1 MKRIA
6 EIMYAL
12 YRPVFFLMVILDT
25 TVLGILTITASNFD
39 PTGNHVHY
47 IGKFWA
53 RLNLLM
59 SGVRIR
65 TINRRL
71 IDTRQPYILMSNH
84 QSHYD
89 VWALIGYMPLQLR
102 WVIKK
107 ELRRIPVFGLG
118 CERMGQIFI
127 DRSNPERAYKSL
139 EAAGQKIR
147 NGASVVFFPE
157 GTRSPDGKLLPFKKG
172 GFKIAFAAGVP
183 ILPVTVRGSRAVLP
197 KGTARVRPGTIELV
211 IHEPVP
217 LDGYSEEN
225 REELMD
231 RIKATI
237 ASGQRNPGSAPD
249 SIQDSV

>member
-1 MKRIA
+1 MKRIK
-6 EIMYAL
+6 EIAYAL
-12 YRPVFFLMVILDT
+12 YRPIFFLIVILDT
-25 TVLGILTITASNFD
+25 TVLGILTIVSSNFD

-53 RLNLLM
+53 RFNIFI
-59 SGVRIR
+59 SGVRVR
-65 TINRRL
+65 MINPHA
-71 IDTRQPYILMSNH
+71 IDTKQPYIVMSNH

-102 WVIKK
+102 WVIKI
-107 ELRRIPVFGLG
+107 ELRRIPIFGLG

-127 DRSNPERAYKSL
+127 DRANPERAYKSL
-139 EAAGQKIR
+139 EVAGRKIR

-183 ILPVTVRGSRAVLP
+183 ILPVTVRGSRAILP
-197 KGTARVRPGTIELV
+197 KGTARVKPGTIELV
-211 IHEPVP
+211 IHDPVP
-217 LDGYSEEN
+217 LDGYSDEN
-225 REELMD
+225 REELMA

-237 ASGQRNPGSAPD
+237 ASGQKG
-249 SIQDSV
+249 